1 MLKIKIRFWL
11 KNGIISIQSK
21 LIVEYKIWFSTIN
34 REIKARY
41 RIESR
46 SPLRNNKKYRKLW
59 LKKIELKFVN
69 MNNPSQEIKV

>member
-59 LKKIELKFVN
+59 LKKIELKFVK
-69 MNNPSQEIKV
+69 IF